1 MKRYFNITGC
11 CNPQEHYMVNLD
23 SRLAQIKKMVDRGQ
37 YFCINR
43 GRQYGKTTLLDAL
56 QSYLQNDYTVI
67 SMDFQAQMSAATFE
81 NERTFS
87 KAFIDAFIE
96 TAMFSDETT
105 LMEIA
110 KNELTAITN
119 LVELF
124 RKLSVVCKL
133 NDKKIVLMID
143 EVDSASNNQVF
154 LDFLAQLRG
163 YYLIRNKRP
172 TFQSVILAGV
182 HDIRNLRQK
191 IRPDAEHK
199 HNSPWNIASNF
210 DIDMSFSV
218 SDIAGMLTEYEQ
230 DHHTGMDIQKLSQL
244 IYDYTSGYPVL
255 VSSICKYMD
264 EKFGWKT
271 EYVSDAVKLIL
282 KENNALFES
291 LINKIEDNQE
301 LYDYLYQILILGR
314 KISYNP
320 DDSVIRLAMM
330 YGFLKEENGSVVIA
344 NRIFETRLYNAILT
358 TKKMQETSIY
368 KAGEWDK
375 NQFIQN
381 GQLNMEK
388 MNDMERYFN
397 ITGCCNPQEHYMVNL
412 DSRLAQIK
420 KMVDR
425 GQYFCINRGRQY
437 GKTTLLDALQ
447 SYLQNDYTVISMDFQ
462 AQMSAATF
470 ENERTF
476 SKAFIDAFIETA
488 MFSDETT
495 LMEIAKNELT
505 AITNLVELF
514 RKLSV
519 VCKLNDKK
527 IVLMIDEVDSAS
539 NNQVF
544 LDFLAQL
551 RGYYLIRNKRPTF
564 QSVILAGVHDI
575 RNLRQKIRPDAVFS
589 HAQHTV
595 PCRSMIFSQSGILS
609 PT

>member
-1 MKRYFNITGC
+1 MERYFNITGC

-37 YFCINR
+37 YFSINK
-43 GRQYGKTTLLDAL
+43 GRQYGKTTILKAL
-56 QSYLQNDYTVI
+56 REYLKNDYVVI
-67 SMDFQAQMSAATFE
+67 SMDFQFVSTSEFATE
-81 NERTFS
+81 NSFV
-87 KAFIDAFIE
+87 KAFARLLWSRYHREMPNEIE
-96 TAMFSDETT
+96 EQIKQM
-105 LMEIA
+105 
-110 KNELTAITN
+110 
-119 LVELF
+119 
-124 RKLSVVCKL
+124 KLSL
-133 NDKKIVLMID
+133 NYVEADLFVTLSEWCEISSKPIVLMID

-163 YYLIRNKRP
+163 YYLERTEFP

-244 IYDYTSGYPVL
+244 IYAYTSGYPVL

-264 EKFGWKT
+264 EKFGWETKR
-271 EYVSDAVKLIL
+271 VSDAVKLIL

-381 GQLNMEK
+381 SQLNMEK
-388 MNDMERYFN
+388 ILEKFILHFNDIYGSQPDKFKEEDGRKLFLLYLRPIINGTGNYYIEAQTRDQKRTDVIVDYLGKQYIIELKIWRGEEYNTEGEKQIAKYLNYYHLEKGYLLSFN
-397 ITGCCNPQEHYMVNL
+397 FNKNKKSGMKTIQVN
-412 DSRLAQIK
+412 
-420 KMVDR
+420 
-425 GQYFCINRGRQY
+425 
-437 GKTTLLDALQ
+437 GKT
-447 SYLQNDYTVISMDFQ
+447 VIE
-462 AQMSAATF
+462 A
-470 ENERTF
+470 
-476 SKAFIDAFIETA
+476 
-488 MFSDETT
+488 
-495 LMEIAKNELT
+495 
-505 AITNLVELF
+505 
-514 RKLSV
+514 V
-519 VCKLNDKK
+519 V
-527 IVLMIDEVDSAS
+527 
-539 NNQVF
+539 
-544 LDFLAQL
+544 
-551 RGYYLIRNKRPTF
+551 
-564 QSVILAGVHDI
+564 
-575 RNLRQKIRPDAVFS
+575 
-589 HAQHTV
+589 
-595 PCRSMIFSQSGILS
+595 
-609 PT
+609 

>member
-1 MKRYFNITGC
+1 MERYFNITGC

-37 YFCINR
+37 YFSINK
-43 GRQYGKTTLLDAL
+43 GRQYGKTTILKAL
-56 QSYLQNDYTVI
+56 REYLKNDYVVI
-67 SMDFQAQMSAATFE
+67 SMDFQFVSTSEFATE
-81 NERTFS
+81 NSFV
-87 KAFIDAFIE
+87 KAFARLLWSRYHREMPNEIE
-96 TAMFSDETT
+96 EQIKQM
-105 LMEIA
+105 
-110 KNELTAITN
+110 
-119 LVELF
+119 
-124 RKLSVVCKL
+124 KLSL
-133 NDKKIVLMID
+133 NYVEADLFVTLSEWCEISSKPIVLMID

-163 YYLIRNKRP
+163 YYLERTEFP

-244 IYDYTSGYPVL
+244 IYAYTSGYPVL

-264 EKFGWKT
+264 EKFGWETKR
-271 EYVSDAVKLIL
+271 VSDAVKLIL

-381 GQLNMEK
+381 SQLNMEK
-388 MNDMERYFN
+388 ILEKFILHFNDIYGSQPDKFKEEDGRKLFLLYLRPIINGTGNYYIEAQTRDQKRTDVIVDYLGKQYIIELKIWRGEEYNTEGEKQIAEYLNYYHLEKGYLLSFNFNKNKKSGMKTIQMN
-397 ITGCCNPQEHYMVNL
+397 
-412 DSRLAQIK
+412 
-420 KMVDR
+420 
-425 GQYFCINRGRQY
+425 
-437 GKTTLLDALQ
+437 GKT
-447 SYLQNDYTVISMDFQ
+447 VIE
-462 AQMSAATF
+462 A
-470 ENERTF
+470 
-476 SKAFIDAFIETA
+476 
-488 MFSDETT
+488 
-495 LMEIAKNELT
+495 
-505 AITNLVELF
+505 
-514 RKLSV
+514 V
-519 VCKLNDKK
+519 V
-527 IVLMIDEVDSAS
+527 
-539 NNQVF
+539 
-544 LDFLAQL
+544 
-551 RGYYLIRNKRPTF
+551 
-564 QSVILAGVHDI
+564 
-575 RNLRQKIRPDAVFS
+575 
-589 HAQHTV
+589 
-595 PCRSMIFSQSGILS
+595 
-609 PT
+609 